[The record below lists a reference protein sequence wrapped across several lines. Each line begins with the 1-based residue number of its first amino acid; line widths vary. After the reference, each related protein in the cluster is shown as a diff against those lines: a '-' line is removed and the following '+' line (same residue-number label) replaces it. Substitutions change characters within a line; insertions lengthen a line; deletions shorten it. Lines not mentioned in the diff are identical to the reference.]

1 LELFSNQPL
10 AHQKFNHAPGQ
21 NSGQHCLKNS
31 SHTIG
36 RLTCPRYSSHSF
48 QKQYDTVRDIEGA
61 IHTAIGLLRTRVPD
75 EAFEGAREVRN
86 KVAKWVIAQ
95 AYLGFGWLPTYRD
108 NGVDEW
114 SWERVVQA
122 GLVGNEEEEHLL
134 ALHPGQYPVS
144 EVSHVAG

>member
-1 LELFSNQPL
+1 LD
-10 AHQKFNHAPGQ
+10 H
-21 NSGQHCLKNS
+21 
-31 SHTIG
+31 
-36 RLTCPRYSSHSF
+36 LTCSCYFSCSF
-48 QKQYDTVRDIEGA
+48 QKQYDTVREIEGA
-61 IHTAIGLLRTRVPD
+61 IHSAIGILRTRIPD

-144 EVSHVAG
+144 EVSNDTGNNLGSDWAA